1 MLIRSIESGTTLQE
15 ARGMKNLITVL
26 ASAAILAAGSASAKT
41 MAQGLNITGGDNPFA
56 KLELNRVDKGQSDD
70 GLMRLRMTVEEVQNL
85 KGYGF
90 MLQYDEAKYEFV
102 EAKQV
107 VEGMM
112 GDADGQS
119 GLFVSSNKTPGEV
132 VVGSMRVDGSSADG
146 AGELV
151 EFVFRTEESPLQTDF
166 QILDGILV
174 DVAGNVDQMHD
185 IAIGRLDP
193 IPENYGLAQNMPNPF
208 NPSTTISY
216 EVPESGA
223 TKLVVY
229 NLLGQQVRTLIDNT
243 IEAGYH
249 SIVWDGADEFGRQV
263 ASGIYIYRMSSGEFA
278 ATRRM
283 MFLK

>member
-1 MLIRSIESGTTLQE
+1 
-15 ARGMKNLITVL
+15 MKNLITVL

-70 GLMRLRMTVEEVQNL
+70 GLMRLRMTVEEVQTL

>member
-1 MLIRSIESGTTLQE
+1 
-15 ARGMKNLITVL
+15 MKNLITVL

-90 MLQYDEAKYEFV
+90 MLQYDEAKNEFV

-151 EFVFRTEESPLQTDF
+151 EFVFRTEEPPLQTDF
-166 QILDGILV
+166 QILD
-174 DVAGNVDQMHD
+174 
-185 IAIGRLDP
+185 
-193 IPENYGLAQNMPNPF
+193 F
-208 NPSTTISY
+208 
-216 EVPESGA
+216 
-223 TKLVVY
+223 
-229 NLLGQQVRTLIDNT
+229 
-243 IEAGYH
+243 
-249 SIVWDGADEFGRQV
+249 
-263 ASGIYIYRMSSGEFA
+263 
-278 ATRRM
+278 
-283 MFLK
+283 

>member
-151 EFVFRTEESPLQTDF
+151 EFVFRTEEPPLQTDF